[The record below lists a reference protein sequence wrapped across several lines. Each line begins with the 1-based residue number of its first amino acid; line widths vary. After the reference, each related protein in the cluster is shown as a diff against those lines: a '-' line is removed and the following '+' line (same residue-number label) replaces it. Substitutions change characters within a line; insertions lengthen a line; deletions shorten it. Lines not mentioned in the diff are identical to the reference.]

1 MNDWKV
7 CPWCD
12 GRGATC
18 PHQPNGQP
26 GRQMHRC
33 DKCRGTG
40 RLKNGTI
47 PGLPEPIEPTP
58 AKVEKIISRGQ
69 LSLFDESN

>member
-1 MNDWKV
+1 MNDWKL

-12 GRGATC
+12 GRGAIKDDC
-18 PHQPNGQP
+18 PSV
-26 GRQMHRC
+26 HRC
-33 DKCRGTG
+33 EKCRGTG

-58 AKVEKIISRGQ
+58 PKVEKIISRGQ